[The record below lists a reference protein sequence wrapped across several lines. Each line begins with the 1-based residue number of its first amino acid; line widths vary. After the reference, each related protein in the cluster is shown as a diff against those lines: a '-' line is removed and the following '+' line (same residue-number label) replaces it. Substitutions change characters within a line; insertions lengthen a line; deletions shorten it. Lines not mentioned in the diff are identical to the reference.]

1 MPNRFAVFGLTAGAL
16 LLGLESS
23 SSLKASTGASRAP
36 AQTQSADGP
45 SPVERSLTR
54 ATPFNGDLRQL
65 PRIPPR
71 KRERPERQAPVQDL
85 PGALAP
91 IGSGLAAPSLAA
103 PAPSPI
109 ANFEGLDFNNWGA
122 GHPPDTNGDVGP
134 EYYIQ
139 TVNTSIGIYRKTD
152 GVRVAAF
159 TFDTFMSQGNFGNLC
174 DTDNFGDPVVV
185 YDTFT
190 DRWIITDFAFQ
201 LDANRNVIN
210 PPGAYQCFAAS
221 QSGDPVSG
229 GWNFYSIHIT
239 DKLNDYPKFGIWPDG
254 LYMSANMFGFP
265 ANGSFSNVRVWAF
278 NKAQMYAGAPTAQVV
293 TFNAAKVT
301 MGGSNFGLLPSNA
314 RLQTGTPP
322 AGRENLFA
330 ALTGFTN
337 VVRIWKFHVDWNNTA
352 NSTFIGPT
360 DAATGATW
368 AVGPGTVPELQGND
382 LDTLTYRAMMQNQY
396 TNIAGVESLW
406 NVHTVAGASS
416 SQAVVRW
423 YQVPVTGGTIGSALQ
438 RSTYNPDSKNRFMPS
453 LAVDRLG
460 NMAIGYSVSDAT
472 MYPAIRYSGRLAGDA
487 ANTITQTE
495 TSLIEGTGGQVHT
508 FIDGSLDER
517 WGDYSAMTLDPDGCT
532 FWYTNEYYVTNGQ
545 DDHTRIGSFR
555 FPQCSPLAATP
566 TPINTPTSTATRT
579 PTRTPT
585 PAATATPT
593 LTGTPTP
600 TRTPTPTATRTPT
613 VTTTSTPTRT
623 PTPTPTSTAT
633 PPGPTSTSTPT
644 RTPTPT
650 PTATP
655 PGPTPTPTSTPT
667 PSLTPTPTRTPTLT
681 STPPFA
687 TPSPTSTPT
696 PTPTPTPIVTP
707 PSQSGLDFHTLT
719 PCRIA
724 DTRNAAGPLGGPA
737 LAAGSTRTFPV
748 NGICAVPPTAKAV
761 AINVTVVNPTAGGHL
776 TLYPAGSAL
785 PLASTINFRAGIVR
799 ANNAILVV
807 GTSGQISVFCG
818 MASGSTDFILD
829 VSGWFE

>member
-1 MPNRFAVFGLTAGAL
+1 MSNRFAVFGLTAGVL
-16 LLGLESS
+16 LLGLAISP
-23 SSLKASTGASRAP
+23 SLKATPGASP
-36 AQTQSADGP
+36 P

-85 PGALAP
+85 PGELAP
-91 IGSGLAAPSLAA
+91 IGSGLAVPSLAA

-109 ANFEGLDFNNWGA
+109 ANFDGLDFTNWGA
-122 GHPPDTNGDVGP
+122 GHPPDPNGDVGP

-139 TVNTSIGIYRKTD
+139 TVNTSIGIYRKAD

-185 YDTFT
+185 YDTFA

-201 LDANRNVIN
+201 LDASQNVIN

-221 QSGDPVSG
+221 RSGDPVSG
-229 GWNFYSIHIT
+229 GWNFYSINIT

-254 LYMSANMFGFP
+254 LYMSANMFGFS

-293 TFNAAKVT
+293 SFDAAKST
-301 MGGSNFGLLPSNA
+301 RGGTNFTLLPSNS

-352 NSTFIGPT
+352 NSTFTGPT

-368 AVGPGTVPELQGND
+368 APGPGDVPELDGNT

-396 TNIAGVESLW
+396 TNIGGVESLW
-406 NVHTVAGASS
+406 DSHTVAGSIS
-416 SQAVVRW
+416 SQAAVRW

-438 RSTYNPDSKNRFMPS
+438 ASTYNPDSRNRFMPS
-453 LAVDRLG
+453 VAVDGIG

-508 FIDGSLDER
+508 FMDGTLDHR

-532 FWYTNEYYVTNGQ
+532 FWYTNEYYVTDGK

-555 FPQCSPLAATP
+555 FPQCSPFAGTP
-566 TPINTPTSTATRT
+566 TPINTPPTATRT

-585 PAATATPT
+585 P
-593 LTGTPTP
+593 
-600 TRTPTPTATRTPT
+600 TRTSTR
-613 VTTTSTPTRT
+613 TSTPTRT
-623 PTPTPTSTAT
+623 PTPTPTL
-633 PPGPTSTSTPT
+633 PGPTSTPTATPT
-644 RTPTPT
+644 VTPTPTTTRT

-655 PGPTPTPTSTPT
+655 TP
-667 PSLTPTPTRTPTLT
+667 LVG
-681 STPPFA
+681 
-687 TPSPTSTPT
+687 TPT
-696 PTPTPTPIVTP
+696 PTPTPTVTP
-707 PSQSGLDFHTLT
+707 TPTPISSGADFHTLV
-719 PCRIA
+719 PCRIV
-724 DTRNAAGPLGGPA
+724 DTRDANGPTGGPA
-737 LAAGSTRTFPV
+737 LFSGNVRDFPV
-748 NGICAVPPTAKAV
+748 AGICGVPPTAKAV
-761 AINVTVVNPTAGGHL
+761 AANLIAITPTAEGYL
-776 TLYPAGSAL
+776 TVFPAGSSI

-799 ANNAILVV
+799 ANNAILGL
-807 GTSGQISVFCG
+807 GTSGQVSVFCG
-818 MASGSTDFILD
+818 IPSGSTNFVLD
-829 VSGWFE
+829 VSGYFE

>member
-1 MPNRFAVFGLTAGAL
+1 MSNRFAVFGFTAGVL
-16 LLGLESS
+16 LLDLAISP
-23 SSLKASTGASRAP
+23 SLKATTGASRAP
-36 AQTQSADGP
+36 AQTQSADGPP

-65 PRIPPR
+65 PRIPPL

-85 PGALAP
+85 PGELAP

-109 ANFEGLDFNNWGA
+109 ANFDGLDFNNWGA

-139 TVNTSIGIYRKTD
+139 TVNTSIGVYRKTD

-185 YDTFT
+185 YDTFA

-201 LDANRNVIN
+201 LTANRAVVN

-221 QSGDPVSG
+221 QSGDPVGG
-229 GWNFYSIHIT
+229 GWNFYSINIT

-254 LYMSANMFGFP
+254 LYMSANMYGFS

-278 NKAQMYAGAPTAQVV
+278 NKAQMYAGNPTAQVV
-293 TFNAAKVT
+293 TFDAAKVS
-301 MGGSNFGLLPSNA
+301 GGGMNFTLLPSNA

-352 NSTFIGPT
+352 NSTFTGPT

-368 AVGPGTVPELQGND
+368 APGPGDVPELVGNT

-396 TNIAGVESLW
+396 TNIGGVESLW
-406 NVHTVAGASS
+406 DSHTVAGSSS

-438 RSTYNPDSKNRFMPS
+438 ASTYNPDSRNRFMPS
-453 LAVDRLG
+453 AAVDRLG
-460 NMAIGYSVSDAT
+460 NMAIGYSVSDST

-495 TSLIEGTGGQVHT
+495 TSLIEGTGGQVHM
-508 FIDGSLDER
+508 FIDGTLDHR

-532 FWYTNEYYVTNGQ
+532 FWYTNEYYVTNGK

-555 FPQCSPLAATP
+555 FPQCSPLANTP
-566 TPINTPTSTATRT
+566 TPTNTPTATTHTPTNTATNTATSTATRT
-579 PTRTPT
+579 PTATST
-585 PAATATPT
+585 AANTVTSTATN
-593 LTGTPTP
+593 
-600 TRTPTPTATRTPT
+600 TPTATRTQTP
-613 VTTTSTPTRT
+613 TSTPSSTATNTATNTPSNTATNT
-623 PTPTPTSTAT
+623 PTNTASNNPTQTPTATSTAT
-633 PPGPTSTSTPT
+633 PSVTPTNVPGTPTNTPSNTATNTPTNTASNNPTQTPTATSTATPSVTPT
-644 RTPTPT
+644 NVPGTPTNTPSNTATNTPTNTASNTPTQT

-655 PGPTPTPTSTPT
+655 T
-667 PSLTPTPTRTPTLT
+667 
-681 STPPFA
+681 A
-687 TPSPTSTPT
+687 TPSVTPTNVHSTPKN
-696 PTPTPTPIVTP
+696 P
-707 PSQSGLDFHTLT
+707 PS
-719 PCRIA
+719 
-724 DTRNAAGPLGGPA
+724 
-737 LAAGSTRTFPV
+737 
-748 NGICAVPPTAKAV
+748 
-761 AINVTVVNPTAGGHL
+761 
-776 TLYPAGSAL
+776 
-785 PLASTINFRAGIVR
+785 
-799 ANNAILVV
+799 
-807 GTSGQISVFCG
+807 
-818 MASGSTDFILD
+818 
-829 VSGWFE
+829 